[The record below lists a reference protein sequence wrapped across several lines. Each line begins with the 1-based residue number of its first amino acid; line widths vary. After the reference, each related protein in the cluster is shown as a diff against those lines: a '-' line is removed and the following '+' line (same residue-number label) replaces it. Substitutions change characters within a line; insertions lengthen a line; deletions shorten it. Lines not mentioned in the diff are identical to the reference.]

1 MMSILLALA
10 CTPEVKDTATP
21 VNLAPQIDWVAP
33 TERLVEGQDV
43 QISLSIVDEDGIQE
57 AMVYHRAIGSSY
69 WEQIPLE
76 NTEGDTWAAII
87 PSIALP
93 GVEFYFKAEDQ
104 GSPIATALYPTNGP
118 SEPLSLSAY
127 PESRPLP
134 FNESF
139 ELSDGQIT
147 TGH

>member
-1 MMSILLALA
+1 M
-10 CTPEVKDTATP
+10 
-21 VNLAPQIDWVAP
+21 
-33 TERLVEGQDV
+33 

-76 NTEGDTWAAII
+76 NTEGDTWDAII

-134 FNESF
+134 FNEDF
-139 ELSDGQIT
+139 ELSDGQLHYWTLIG
-147 TGH
+147 GHHPKVATHFNGF